1 MLMKENMYFNDF
13 IEFYAKK
20 KLIRVMFGRMMRD
33 EREMYKYY
41 IYSKR
46 IFSVKICDMI
56 WEYLNAIDDE
66 ELVQCVS
73 NIEEEYKKRK

>member
-13 IEFYAKK
+13 VEFYAKK
-20 KLIRVMFGRMMRD
+20 KIIRTQFINMMRD
-33 EREMYKYY
+33 ERETYKYY

-46 IFSVKICDMI
+46 ILSIKVCDMI

-66 ELVQCVS
+66 EMMWCMS
-73 NIEEEYKKRK
+73 NLGKEYSKHR